1 MRSKHPGYLLAALI
15 GIVLAACGG
24 EEAPEAEPVTN
35 ATPVVEP
42 AAPAVESATPAGID
56 TPVATQPAVL
66 TLGRTEEHGQFIAD
80 ASGRA
85 LYLLEADTQGSSSCY
100 DACTQAWPPLISRT
114 GTPRAGAAGVE
125 PSLIGT
131 IQRRD
136 GTTQVTFGGH
146 PLYYYT
152 KDQGPG
158 QATGQDVTDQW
169 GEWYLVT
176 PKGGKLEHGGHS

>member
-1 MRSKHPGYLLAALI
+1 
-15 GIVLAACGG
+15 
-24 EEAPEAEPVTN
+24 
-35 ATPVVEP
+35 
-42 AAPAVESATPAGID
+42 
-56 TPVATQPAVL
+56 
-66 TLGRTEEHGQFIAD
+66 LGRTEEHGQFIAD
-80 ASGRA
+80 VGGRA

-100 DACTQAWPPLISRT
+100 DACAQMWPPFASPV

-125 PSLIGT
+125 PNLIGT